1 MSLAQACDKY
11 DAANLLRGFEDA
23 GVLEAV
29 EDDAGGTYRAVYTVK
44 FAQTVFVLYC
54 FQQKSE
60 RGVTTPTEVM
70 DIINARLKIAYAF
83 VKEYR
88 K

>member
-11 DAANLLRGFEDA
+11 DAANLFRGFEVA

-44 FAQTVFVLYC
+44 FAQAVFVLHC
-54 FQQKSE
+54 FQQKSK
-60 RGVTTPTEVM
+60 RGVATLKEDM
-70 DIINARLKIAYAF
+70 DIINARLKIA
-83 VKEYR
+83 
-88 K
+88 